1 MNNQKEAVLKFWD
14 EASCGEE
21 LYLKG
26 RDEQEQFSNQMKIRY
41 ELEPFIEAFAG
52 FKESRK
58 KKVLEIGV
66 GLGADHQRFAENG
79 AILYGCDL
87 SARAVEKTRRRF
99 NLLGLHSNLQVADT
113 ENLPYQSATFDLVYS
128 YGVIH
133 HTPNTE
139 KALLEIHRVLKPGGK
154 ARIMIYNKYSML
166 GFMLWTR
173 YGLFRLRPFTSLYN
187 VYDKYMESPGTKA
200 YTTEEAKE
208 MCKDFSEVNIEVKLS
223 HADLLNS
230 DAGQRHRGMILT
242 IAKKLYPRTL
252 VKTLFKSNGLFMLIS
267 LTK

>member
-1 MNNQKEAVLKFWD
+1 MNNKKDAVLKFWD
-14 EASCGEE
+14 LASCGEE

-26 RDEQEQFSNQMKIRY
+26 KDEQEQFSNQMKIRY
-41 ELEPFIEAFAG
+41 HLEPFIEPFAG
-52 FKESRK
+52 FAESRH

-66 GLGADHQRFAENG
+66 GLGADHQRFAENN

-87 SARAVEKTRRRF
+87 SARAVEKTRRRL

-139 KALLEIHRVLKPGGK
+139 QALQEIHRVLKPGGK
-154 ARIMIYNKYSML
+154 ARIMIYHKYSML
-166 GFMLWTR
+166 GFMLWVR
-173 YGLFRLRPFTSLYN
+173 YALFRFRPFTSLHD
-187 VYDKYMESPGTKA
+187 VYDLHMESPGTKA
-200 YTTEEAKE
+200 YTKDEAKE
-208 MCKDFSEVNIEVKLS
+208 MCKDFSEVKIEVKLG

-230 DAGQRHRGMILT
+230 DAGQRHRGIILN
-242 IAKKLYPRTL
+242 IAKKIYPRKL
-252 VKTLFKSNGLFMLIS
+252 VKTFFRNNGLFMLIYA
-267 LTK
+267 TK